1 VALLL
6 IASTPLVQAE
16 PGVSGNIN
24 LLNQYRFRGIDQTWG
39 RPALQGGL
47 DWSHAD
53 GWYAG
58 AWGSNVSQRS
68 YPGGRVELDLYGGY
82 NGQINDDWSYTL
94 GAYAYLYPG
103 ANLNQTRCPS
113 AATAAPCADLPKQ
126 RYNTLELNAGLS
138 WKWLSYKLSV
148 AATDY
153 FGANSNTGYSQRTR
167 GTQYHDLSATL
178 PLRDGWG
185 VQTHV
190 GHTKIKAS
198 LGRHNPSY
206 TDWRVALTKTWEQG
220 WNASIGVVGANNN
233 RLYRP
238 PTGGLSASDQHTL
251 ALNRTGVIFQ
261 VGKTF

>member
-1 VALLL
+1 MKHSPAARACVALLL

-94 GAYAYLYPG
+94 GG
-103 ANLNQTRCPS
+103 
-113 AATAAPCADLPKQ
+113 
-126 RYNTLELNAGLS
+126 
-138 WKWLSYKLSV
+138 SV
-148 AATDY
+148 
-153 FGANSNTGYSQRTR
+153 
-167 GTQYHDLSATL
+167 
-178 PLRDGWG
+178 
-185 VQTHV
+185 
-190 GHTKIKAS
+190 
-198 LGRHNPSY
+198 
-206 TDWRVALTKTWEQG
+206 
-220 WNASIGVVGANNN
+220 SIFVCEA
-233 RLYRP
+233 R
-238 PTGGLSASDQHTL
+238 
-251 ALNRTGVIFQ
+251 
-261 VGKTF
+261 